1 MRTPFARLDARALL
15 RFGMSL
21 LLLFFVSNFIL
32 RRSIDA
38 SWESALDGAS
48 GVLLGAAMVVLLLA
62 ARARGR
68 RGRGLEAGPCR

>member
-1 MRTPFARLDARALL
+1 
-15 RFGMSL
+15 MSL